1 VTLEED
7 EKLILIVVNINYS
20 FDDEKVS

>member
-1 VTLEED
+1 LEED